1 MQKSTLLALIY
12 ALFPLLV
19 CTDLALFT
27 FARDW
32 HLRVVVGE
40 DRAIEWLTFS
50 FFLGAALVTGVVVY
64 RMCRA
69 YRNAQ
74 AKEAV

>member
-12 ALFPLLV
+12 ALFPLLL

-32 HLRVVVGE
+32 HLRMVVGE

-50 FFLGAALVTGVVVY
+50 FFSARFWPPWLWSATTPPA
-64 RMCRA
+64 
-69 YRNAQ
+69 
-74 AKEAV
+74 